1 MAFVNSPQFFSGD
14 PDFEWLAQ
22 RVQRALDPPVAHR
35 PRRDRWSGRRGR
47 RRPEPK
53 QEADGEGSA
62 VRVEDSCEY
71 DPELAESQP
80 VPYGLD

>member
-1 MAFVNSPQFFSGD
+1 MGPAAEAGD
-14 PDFEWLAQ
+14 D
-22 RVQRALDPPVAHR
+22 
-35 PRRDRWSGRRGR
+35 
-47 RRPEPK
+47 PEPK
-53 QEADGEGSA
+53 RQADGEGSA